1 MPPNPELYTTAPG
14 LSVLRNGTPR
24 SSSSQRS
31 DARYDDCGRVAPVL
45 ARCGCTIPNALP
57 SADIALTRKSGCA
70 KRIARL
76 IVGSTVWTTPTIPSG
91 ATTRLRSRT
100 PALEPALS
108 VIVKSS
114 TRPRPWSACAG
125 MNPHCSLLPSP
136 SSWRSRSFSDSSVG
150 TRAAASASVSRRS
163 SSRSAERY
171 APRHRSAPR
180 CKRTS
185 GATSDRRRDPATGSR
200 RLGGSTI
207 DTSESRMHAPNST
220 MSNRFVNRA
229 ARATDDSGA
238 QDGPVLLLV
247 VEDSPRSAHDARQG
261 VLVHVD
267 GEPGLLAQ
275 QEVESTDQ
283 RAAAGHHDSAVDDVT
298 RELGGRDLQRAP
310 DGVDD
315 LLDRLLDRF
324 ANLARMHAHRLRDA
338 GDEVA
343 SLHFHLALLTH
354 GRGAADLDLDL
365 LGRRLADEQVVV
377 LAHELHDRH
386 VELVA
391 TCADRRV
398 AHDARQR
405 DHGDLRRAAADVDH
419 HVARR
424 GLHRQSH
431 ADRRRH
437 RLGDH
442 EDLLGSGAERRV
454 AHRTLLHLGDP
465 ARHANDHARLH
476 LEDVVVDDELQEVA
490 QHLLGHVEVGD
501 DAVLH
506 RPDGD
511 HTLRRTTEHA
521 LRLEPDPFDLL
532 ALSVDRH
539 DRRLVE
545 DDPLTLDV
553 DQGVRGAEVDTDSVR
568 GEQASRLEERPAHQS
583 GVGALAPLQGTSR
596 TKSVGKTPKATPA
609 ANHQQGILFSR
620 PTSLRRVRCASEKSE
635 RAESCEQWEF
645 GGDQGVTSVTEL
657 RHRP

>member
-14 LSVLRNGTPR
+14 LSVLRKGTPR

-31 DARYDDCGRVAPVL
+31 EARYDDCGVVAPVF
-45 ARCGCTIPNALP
+45 ARCGCTMPNALP
-57 SADIALTRKSGCA
+57 SADMALTRKSGCA
-70 KRIARL
+70 KSIARL

-100 PALEPALS
+100 PAFEPALR

-114 TRPRPWSACAG
+114 TRPRPWRACAG

-136 SSWRSRSFSDSSVG
+136 SSCRSRSFSDSSVG
-150 TRAAASASVSRRS
+150 TRAAARASVSRRS

-180 CKRTS
+180 CNRTS
-185 GATSDRRRDPATGSR
+185 GATSDRRSDPATGSR

-207 DTSESRMHAPNST
+207 DTSESRMHAPNRT
-220 MSNRFVNRA
+220 RSNRFVNRA
-229 ARATDDSGA
+229 ARATGVSGA
-238 QDGPVLLLV
+238 QDRPVLLLV

-267 GEPGLLAQ
+267 GEPGLLAE
-275 QEVESTDQ
+275 QEIEATDQ
-283 RAAAGHHDSAVDDVT
+283 CAATRHHDAAVDDV
-298 RELGGRDLQRAP
+298 
-310 DGVDD
+310 
-315 LLDRLLDRF
+315 LDRLLDRF
-324 ANLARMHAHRLRDA
+324 ADLARVDTHRLRDA
-338 GDEVA
+338 GDEIA

-354 GRGAADLDLDL
+354 GCGAADLDLDL

-391 TCADRRV
+391 TGADRRV
-398 AHDARQR
+398 AHDPRQR

-424 GLHRQSH
+424 RLHGQSH

-442 EDLLGSGAERRV
+442 EDLFRSGAERRV
-454 AHRTLLHLGDP
+454 AHRALLHFGDT
-465 ARHANDHARLH
+465 ARHAHDHARLH
-476 LEDVVVDDELQEVA
+476 LEDVIVDDELQEVA

-501 DAVLH
+501 HAVLH

-511 HTLRRTTEHA
+511 HALRRTTEHA

-532 ALSVDRH
+532 ALAVDRN
-539 DRRLVE
+539 DRWLVE

-553 DQGVRGAEVDTDSVR
+553 DQGVRGAEVDTDCVR

-583 GVGALAPLQGTSR
+583 GVGAPAPLQGTSR
-596 TKSVGKTPKATPA
+596 TKSVGENVESYSCRKSPARHCLLTTYATAARPA
-609 ANHQQGILFSR
+609 CVKKRA
-620 PTSLRRVRCASEKSE
+620 TRRVMR
-635 RAESCEQWEF
+635 
-645 GGDQGVTSVTEL
+645 TM
-657 RHRP
+657 

>member
-76 IVGSTVWTTPTIPSG
+76 IVGSTVCTTPTTPSG

-229 ARATDDSGA
+229 ARATGDSGA
-238 QDGPVLLLV
+238 QDRPVLLLV

-267 GEPGLLAQ
+267 GEPG
-275 QEVESTDQ
+275 
-283 RAAAGHHDSAVDDVT
+283 
-298 RELGGRDLQRAP
+298 
-310 DGVDD
+310 

-391 TCADRRV
+391 TRADRRV

-405 DHGDLRRAAADVDH
+405 DDGDLRRATADVDH